1 MKNYNPTEVK
11 SFADRR
17 WTIDKNNNLYIKLG
31 FYVDNI
37 LKPDYHYVIGNQRL
51 HKFGFRKK
59 ILLKKY
65 PNSGL
70 TEDMT
75 EHEICQ
81 KLGFQRIYDCGLIKY
96 KWVNM

>member
-1 MKNYNPTEVK
+1 MSN
-11 SFADRR
+11 
-17 WTIDKNNNLYIKLG
+17 
-31 FYVDNI
+31 
-37 LKPDYHYVIGNQRL
+37 
-51 HKFGFRKK
+51 KFGFRKQ